1 MLIIVNTFFRKEDII
16 KAVKAGKRN
25 IVLTNRLENIGL
37 NIRKYRKQMKL
48 SQVELAVEVGIDR
61 AYLSE
66 IENGRTNPSVNV
78 LYAIA
83 DALKIEIENLFAT
96 EFKI

>member
-25 IVLTNRLENIGL
+25 INLVNRLENIGL

-78 LYAIA
+78 LYALA
-83 DALKIEIENLFAT
+83 DALKIEIEKLFTT
-96 EFKI
+96 ELKL

>member
-1 MLIIVNTFFRKEDII
+1 M
-16 KAVKAGKRN
+16 
-25 IVLTNRLENIGL
+25 TNRLENIGL
-37 NIRKYRKQMKL
+37 NIKKYRKQMKL

-83 DALKIEIENLFAT
+83 DALKIEIEKLFTT
-96 EFKI
+96 ELKL

>member
-1 MLIIVNTFFRKEDII
+1 MV
-16 KAVKAGKRN
+16 
-25 IVLTNRLENIGL
+25 NRLENIGL

-83 DALKIEIENLFAT
+83 DALKIEIEKLFTT
-96 EFKI
+96 ELKL

>member
-1 MLIIVNTFFRKEDII
+1 MIIVNTFFRKEDII

-25 IVLTNRLENIGL
+25 KVLTNRLENIGL
-37 NIRKYRKQMKL
+37 NIKKYRKQMKL

-83 DALKIEIENLFAT
+83 DALKIEIKYLFEQT
-96 EFKI
+96 HS

>member
-1 MLIIVNTFFRKEDII
+1 MV
-16 KAVKAGKRN
+16 
-25 IVLTNRLENIGL
+25 NRLENIGL

-66 IENGRTNPSVNV
+66 IENGRTNPSINV
-78 LYAIA
+78 LYALA
-83 DALKIEIENLFAT
+83 DALKIEIEKLFTT
-96 EFKI
+96 ELKL

>member
-1 MLIIVNTFFRKEDII
+1 
-16 KAVKAGKRN
+16 
-25 IVLTNRLENIGL
+25 
-37 NIRKYRKQMKL
+37 MKL

-78 LYAIA
+78 LYALA
-83 DALKIEIENLFAT
+83 DALKIEIEKLFTT
-96 EFKI
+96 ELKL